1 MLHGTMNLCQL
12 QPERTMSFA
21 IPGESVA
28 RTAVRQKAPGI
39 LAWLIAY
46 PPFNQMQAQHCD
58 YLIEHSELR
67 FFASGQTLLPAGEQ
81 VKQLYIIRQGQ
92 VRNVEQD
99 EEIDHVAG
107 DLLPLREL
115 VSGQALSNEYH
126 VLEDCFAL
134 CVAGPAV
141 AHLLT
146 ASEPFREYC
155 LRGAS
160 SLMASV
166 WRSAQA
172 HASAELGA
180 SYTLDMSL
188 QSLVERGVLGCLPD
202 CPVEQAVK
210 RMHERQV
217 SSIVVFNADGHLLGI
232 FTLRDL
238 RRLIAGGHYD
248 PLQAMAEVMTVDP
261 VWLTPQASAFDA
273 ALLMVEHHIGHVCLV
288 QDHKAVGMV
297 SERDVFSL
305 QRVDLV
311 HLSRALR
318 CAHDVAALVQLQAD
332 IGRLVDAMLAHG
344 ARPEQLT
351 AVVTRLNDHTVRRVI
366 ELCLPGQ
373 ALAGIDF
380 CWLAFGSQARGE
392 QTRFTDQD
400 NGILFI
406 AESAQHARTFR
417 ELLLPFARRVN
428 EALDRCGMR
437 WCSGNIMAS
446 NPALCLSEQEWLHR
460 FQVMIERPAAEQ
472 LLESTIYFDC
482 RAIWGD
488 DKVLQRLRRRVLGMV
503 NDNPAFQR
511 MMAQSACQVRVP
523 SGKPRSRL
531 EALVGQGE
539 DVLDIKKQALAPLV
553 DVLRVLALAHGCEQ
567 PASLDRLSYLTQRG
581 VFSRGE
587 SEGLYEAYRYL
598 QLLRLQHHQG
608 QWQRREE
615 PDNLVRLGALGALD
629 ARVLREALAQVRRAQ
644 RILALRYRL

>member
-1 MLHGTMNLCQL
+1 
-12 QPERTMSFA
+12 MSFS

-28 RTAVRQKAPGI
+28 KTAVRQKAPGI
-39 LAWLIAY
+39 LAWLMAY

-67 FFASGQTLLPAGEQ
+67 FFASGQILLSAGQQ
-81 VKQLYIIRQGQ
+81 VDTLYILRQGQ
-92 VRNVEQD
+92 VVNVEQGED
-99 EEIDHVAG
+99 VDHVAG
-107 DLLPLREL
+107 DVLAVREL
-115 VSGQALSNEYH
+115 IGGQTLGSDYR
-126 VLEDCFAL
+126 VLDDCFAL
-134 CVAGPAV
+134 GVDGQAV
-141 AHLLT
+141 AHLLSV
-146 ASEPFREYC
+146 SEPFREYC

-160 SLMASV
+160 SLLASV

-180 SYTLDMSL
+180 SYTLDMGL
-188 QSLVERGVLGCLPD
+188 QALAQRGVLSCLPD
-202 CPVEQAVK
+202 CPVEQAVR
-210 RMHERQV
+210 RMHERQF
-217 SSIVVFNADGHLLGI
+217 SSIVVVNGDDHPLGI

-248 PLQAMAEVMTVDP
+248 PRQAMSQVMTANP
-261 VWLTPQASAFDA
+261 IWLAPDASAFDA

-288 QDHKAVGMV
+288 QDHKVVGMV

-318 CAHDVAALVQLQAD
+318 CAHDIAALVELQAD
-332 IGRLVDAMLAHG
+332 TGRLVDAMLAHG

-366 ELCLPGQ
+366 ELCLPSQ
-373 ALAGIDF
+373 SLADIDF

-400 NGILFI
+400 NGILFV
-406 AESAQHARTFR
+406 ADSAAQAQACR
-417 ELLLPFARRVN
+417 ERLLPFARRVN

-446 NPALCLSEQEWLHR
+446 NPELCLSEQEWLQR
-460 FQVMIERPAAEQ
+460 FQVMIERPAPEQ

-482 RAIWGD
+482 RSIWGSD
-488 DKVLQRLRRRVLGMV
+488 AVLQRLQRRVLGMV

-511 MMAQSACQVRVP
+511 MLAHSACQSRIP

-539 DVLDIKKQALAPLV
+539 DMLDIKKHALAPLV
-553 DVLRVLALAHGCEQ
+553 DVLRVLALAYGCDQ
-567 PASLDRLSYLTQRG
+567 AASLDRLAFLTQRG
-581 VFSRGE
+581 VFSREE
-587 SEGLYEAYRYL
+587 SEGLHEAYRYL
-598 QLLRLQHHQG
+598 QLLRLQHHQRQLQQQG
-608 QWQRREE
+608 EA
-615 PDNLVRLGALGALD
+615 DNLIRLDSLGALD
-629 ARVLREALAQVRRAQ
+629 SRVLREALAQVRRAQ